1 MNFKF
6 ALALLCLVM
15 SFASLSAQNFD
26 IDWGEEFDSK
36 TEVQKILGYSGDKM
50 VVYSIKGKKRYF
62 GTYSSEGFEQLSF
75 NEFELPKING
85 KKTGLLNLALTGGE
99 VSAVIYVYEKST
111 KAFTLFVQR
120 FNLKGGLDGQARKI
134 YASEGSKSRS
144 KNMKVEM
151 VFSPNQNMALVYFDR
166 ENKDRTECFSDVVVM
181 DISGDKLEKVSE
193 STHQFAIKDYRSEQ
207 IRYRLHHAVED
218 DGTFSIIREKA
229 RFVPTVKASFVLSVG
244 RYDQSGAEIGV
255 VDLEKDDLALLTP
268 TLIVQDNKVV
278 VVGYYLNEASKKSTV
293 VGYSGLFYAEMSL
306 EMELKAIKV
315 NPFSDEFMKNIF
327 SERRVEN
334 ARAKDRDLFV
344 PEAYTMRKII
354 VHADGTLTV
363 LSEFYMVTVTTSN
376 GSKITTT
383 NYGPILFFKL
393 DNDGKLTGGD
403 AIKKSQVSSAVAP
416 AIGFNGAISVF
427 VSVEFPD
434 KLRKYWSFASM
445 ADNGNVYILFNDHFK
460 NALDDQGEVSKNMK
474 NPKQSVPYLVTI
486 YPNGT
491 FKKRAMV
498 NSGDSETYTVPQVT
512 YRNSEVGFIIWGIW
526 RKMNKFGQA
535 KIGR

>member
-120 FNLKGGLDGQARKI
+120 FNLKGGPDGQARKI